1 MSLLEINDNEVLEG
15 LALVNCK
22 SLVLED
28 NMIISQ
34 ALIGAQRVAVVVM
47 GATGTEPAVSGLVGL
62 EMADIA
68 VVGNQE
74 AAPGPTDVLKALELA
89 DRGQGVLLVVLNNAG
104 DILTS
109 NIVLAQAEKQ
119 GLNISRV
126 IIHDDLIEGEEQIA
140 ELRQGLV
147 GVVPVLKLAAK
158 AAGAGKTLAEVAELA
173 QALADNE
180 ASYLVKVA
188 DVKEGYGAEDIVA
201 LALPKLEGVLQ
212 LESEQKLLLIV
223 NGNDIASVRE
233 QLVIYRSAV
242 LALMNKGYSVV
253 VGEAGDC
260 FTGLTDG
267 FVQLCLARLTEEQ
280 AELLQ

>member
-74 AAPGPTDVLKALELA
+74 AAPGPTAVLKALELA
-89 DRGQGVLLVVLNNAG
+89 DRGQGVLFVVLNNAG

-126 IIHDDLIEGEEQIA
+126 IIRDNIIEGEEQIA

-158 AAGAGKTLAEVAELA
+158 AASAGKTLAEVAELA

-188 DVKEGYGAEDIVA
+188 DVKEGFGAEDIVA

-233 QLVIYRSAV
+233 QLAIYRSAV
-242 LALMNKGYSVV
+242 LMLMNKGYSVV

>member
-15 LALVNCK
+15 LALVNRK

-47 GATGTEPAVSGLVGL
+47 GATGTEPAVSGLVGP

-158 AAGAGKTLAEVAELA
+158 AASAGKTLAEVAELA

-188 DVKEGYGAEDIVA
+188 DVKEGFGAEDIVA

-233 QLVIYRSAV
+233 QLAIYRSAV

-253 VGEAGDC
+253 VGEAGDS

>member
-22 SLVLED
+22 GLVLED

-47 GATGTEPAVSGLVGL
+47 GATGTEPAVSGLVGP

-68 VVGNQE
+68 VVGSRE

-89 DRGQGVLLVVLNNAG
+89 NRGQGVLFVVLNNAG

-126 IIHDDLIEGEEQIA
+126 IIRDNIIEGEEQIA

-147 GVVPVLKLAAK
+147 GVLPVLKLAAK
-158 AAGAGKTLAEVAELA
+158 AASAGKTLAEVAELA

-188 DVKEGYGAEDIVA
+188 DVKEGFGAEDIVA

-233 QLVIYRSAV
+233 QLAVYRSAV

-267 FVQLCLARLTEEQ
+267 FVQFCLARLTEEQ

>member
-15 LALVNCK
+15 LALVNRK
-22 SLVLED
+22 SLVLKD

-47 GATGTEPAVSGLVGL
+47 GATGTEPAVSGLVGP

-74 AAPGPTDVLKALELA
+74 AAPGPTAVLNALELA
-89 DRGQGVLLVVLNNAG
+89 DRGQGALLVVLNNSG

-126 IIHDDLIEGEEQIA
+126 IIRDNIIEGEEQIA

-147 GVVPVLKLAAK
+147 GVLPVLKLAAK
-158 AAGAGKTLAEVAELA
+158 AASAGKTLAEVAELA

-188 DVKEGYGAEDIVA
+188 DVKEGFGADDIVA

-233 QLVIYRSAV
+233 QLAIYRSAV